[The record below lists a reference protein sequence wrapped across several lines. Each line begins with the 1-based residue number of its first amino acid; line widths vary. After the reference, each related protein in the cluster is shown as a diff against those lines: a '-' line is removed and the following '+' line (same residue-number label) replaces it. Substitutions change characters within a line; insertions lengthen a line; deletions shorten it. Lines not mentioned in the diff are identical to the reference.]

1 MITNKQL
8 DRICDLL
15 VDYRKAIVELTT
27 AAPEDRRDAAYEFAA
42 IDQTV
47 HELLASWVGTEATK
61 TADDGWIEWVG
72 GTQPVEDSR
81 CVEVRFKNGVV
92 AEEVACWLDW
102 SFDFEE
108 EDGHIVAYRV
118 VS

>member
-27 AAPEDRRDAAYEFAA
+27 AAPEDRMAAAYEFAA
-42 IDQTV
+42 IDQMV
-47 HELLASWVGTEATK
+47 HEMLASWVEPED
-61 TADDGWIEWVG
+61 TAADAGGWIEWGGGKRPVG
-72 GTQPVEDSR
+72 CNEPIEIRFRNGEEHRAPPVHHYEWR
-81 CVEVRFKNGVV
+81 HLNN
-92 AEEVACWLDW
+92 W
-102 SFDFEE
+102 SD
-108 EDGHIVAYRV
+108 IIAYRV